1 MNKFKFVLS
10 NSNHLLDILM
20 ILFIMRCEIILSLLP
35 SDKSISFIKCGRPKK
50 KQLPERC
57 TSRDVVKVEWL
68 I

>member
-1 MNKFKFVLS
+1 MCYTCYVQFKSFIRYS
-10 NSNHLLDILM
+10 NDF
-20 ILFIMRCEIILSLLP
+20 FIMPCEIILSLLL

-57 TSRDVVKVEWL
+57 TSRDIVKVEWF